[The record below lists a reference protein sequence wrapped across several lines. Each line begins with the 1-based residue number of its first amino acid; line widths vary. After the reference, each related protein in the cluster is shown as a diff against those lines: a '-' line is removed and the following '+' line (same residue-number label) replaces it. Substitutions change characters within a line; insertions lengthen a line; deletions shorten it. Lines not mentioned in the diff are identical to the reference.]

1 MGSLTI
7 QRRTRLTKLIA
18 MKPAIALIPSL
29 LAIALINPPAFAQQR
44 VQDFTLPPGGTPT
57 PSPTPEAA
65 GPVDEAAGVAIPPRT
80 IREPP
85 PTPTPAPATVQSP
98 TSTPTPTPAQSPA
111 PSPSAAQPIVAPRT
125 APTNA
130 LPSQPVSTSDLN
142 ASDPEPESEVITPSI
157 ALPTPEP
164 IAPSQT
170 AETPVLAGAPGLP
183 TWWTWA
189 AGLVALLLAAGAGGW
204 GFARKRA
211 VAGPAPI
218 EPPIVPSAG
227 NGQAN
232 AAPIRADRL
241 KTNIQV
247 DNMMRSV
254 MMLTLKF
261 HVELANRQD
270 RALRDVRVQAD
281 LISAKRG
288 LPMDQQMASAQSSL
302 AELGQTDRIGP
313 HQMGSLGGQ
322 LQLPLNAIEVFRQG
336 QTPLCVPLLRL
347 RIEAE
352 GIEPQF
358 HTFLIGLAAL
368 QPGGRL
374 QPLPLSGPPGGY
386 DGVQAKR
393 LDASV

>member
-80 IREPP
+80 IREPS

-98 TSTPTPTPAQSPA
+98 ASTPTPTPTPAQSPA
-111 PSPSAAQPIVAPRT
+111 PSPSTTQPIVAPRT
-125 APTNA
+125 APSNP
-130 LPSQPVSTSDLN
+130 LPSQAVSASDLN
-142 ASDPEPESEVITPSI
+142 ASNPEPESEVITPSI

-170 AETPVLAGAPGLP
+170 AETPVLAGTPGLP

-204 GFARKRA
+204 AFARKQA

-227 NGQAN
+227 NGQAS
-232 AAPIRADRL
+232 AAPIRADRM

-288 LPMDQQMASAQSSL
+288 LPMDQQMASAQSTL

-322 LQLPLNAIEVFRQG
+322 LQLPLSEIEVFRQG

-393 LDASV
+393 LDA

>member
-18 MKPAIALIPSL
+18 MKPAIAMIPSL
-29 LAIALINPPAFAQQR
+29 LAIELINPPAFAQQR

-65 GPVDEAAGVAIPPRT
+65 GPVDEAAGVAIPPRS
-80 IREPP
+80 IREPS

-98 TSTPTPTPAQSPA
+98 TSTPTPAPVQSPT
-111 PSPSAAQPIVAPRT
+111 PSPSSAQPIAAPRT
-125 APTNA
+125 LASNAP
-130 LPSQPVSTSDLN
+130 PSQPVSTSNLN
-142 ASDPEPESEVITPSI
+142 ASDPEPGSEVITPSI

-183 TWWTWA
+183 NWWTWA
-189 AGLVALLLAAGAGGW
+189 AGLVAFLLAAGAGSW
-204 GFARKRA
+204 AFARKRA

-227 NGQAN
+227 NGQAS

-261 HVELANRQD
+261 QVELANRQD

-288 LPMDQQMASAQSSL
+288 LPMDQQMASAQSTL

-322 LQLPLNAIEVFRQG
+322 LQLPLSEIEVFRQG

-393 LDASV
+393 LDA

>member
-1 MGSLTI
+1 MTDF
-7 QRRTRLTKLIA
+7 IA

-29 LAIALINPPAFAQQR
+29 LAIALISPPAFAQQR

-57 PSPTPEAA
+57 PTPTPEAA

-80 IREPP
+80 IREPSP
-85 PTPTPAPATVQSP
+85 TPTPIPTPVPANVQPATITPTPAPVQS
-98 TSTPTPTPAQSPA
+98 TT
-111 PSPSAAQPIVAPRT
+111 PSPSAAQPIVAPRP
-125 APTNA
+125 APTNP
-130 LPSQPVSTSDLN
+130 LPSPT
-142 ASDPEPESEVITPSI
+142 ASASAPSASNQEPASEAITPSI

-170 AETPVLAGAPGLP
+170 TETPVLADATELP
-183 TWWTWA
+183 SWWAWA
-189 AGLVALLLAAGAGGW
+189 VGLVALLFAAGAGAW
-204 GFARKRA
+204 KFARKRA

-232 AAPIRADRL
+232 AVPIRADRL

-247 DNMMRSV
+247 DNTMRSV

-281 LISAKRG
+281 LISAKRD
-288 LPMDQQMASAQSSL
+288 LPIDQQMASARSSL

-313 HQMGSLGGQ
+313 HQMGTLSGQ
-322 LQLPLNAIEVFRQG
+322 LQLPLSEIEVFRQG

-374 QPLPLSGPPGGY
+374 QPLPLSGPPGGI

-393 LDASV
+393 LEA

>member
-1 MGSLTI
+1 M
-7 QRRTRLTKLIA
+7 
-18 MKPAIALIPSL
+18 
-29 LAIALINPPAFAQQR
+29 
-44 VQDFTLPPGGTPT
+44 
-57 PSPTPEAA
+57 
-65 GPVDEAAGVAIPPRT
+65 
-80 IREPP
+80 
-85 PTPTPAPATVQSP
+85 
-98 TSTPTPTPAQSPA
+98 
-111 PSPSAAQPIVAPRT
+111 
-125 APTNA
+125 
-130 LPSQPVSTSDLN
+130 
-142 ASDPEPESEVITPSI
+142 
-157 ALPTPEP
+157 
-164 IAPSQT
+164 
-170 AETPVLAGAPGLP
+170 
-183 TWWTWA
+183 
-189 AGLVALLLAAGAGGW
+189 
-204 GFARKRA
+204 
-211 VAGPAPI
+211 
-218 EPPIVPSAG
+218 
-227 NGQAN
+227 
-232 AAPIRADRL
+232 

-288 LPMDQQMASAQSSL
+288 LPMDQQMANAQSSL

-313 HQMGSLGGQ
+313 HQMGTLGGQ
-322 LQLPLNAIEVFRQG
+322 LQLPLSEIEVFRQG

-352 GIEPQF
+352 GIEPHI

-393 LDASV
+393 LDA